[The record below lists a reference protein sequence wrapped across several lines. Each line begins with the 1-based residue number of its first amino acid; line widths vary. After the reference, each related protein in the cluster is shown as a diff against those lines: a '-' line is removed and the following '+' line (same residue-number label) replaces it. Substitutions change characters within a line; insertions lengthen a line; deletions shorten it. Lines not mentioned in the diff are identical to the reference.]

1 MSSKSRVLSNRYDF
15 LLLFDVQDGNPN
27 GDPDAGNS
35 PRSDPET
42 LHGLVTDV
50 SIKRRIRNW
59 IGLSFDGQPPNAIYV
74 ADGMVLNDAHDMAWR
89 SADGVGH
96 EPPKSRGGINREQV
110 RAARSWMCRN
120 YWDVRAFGAV
130 MNTES
135 PAGHVRG
142 PVQLTFARSVEPILQ
157 SEFTIG
163 RVAVTNRRDAH
174 KERTF
179 GRKFLVPYGLYLM
192 RGFINPFLALD
203 TGFTEDDLRTLQCS
217 LKGMFEVDRSA
228 ARGMM
233 TTRAIYAFRHSHMLG
248 DASAAELFSRV
259 RVERRR
265 AVDVARKFSDYEI
278 TVDDSDL
285 PLGLS
290 IEDWMR
296 HGDAPVAVIFQ
307 RLERSG
313 CRC

>member
-1 MSSKSRVLSNRYDF
+1 MTGIAYRRRTMDSISQVLGNRYDF

-35 PRSDPET
+35 PRLDPES

-59 IGLSFDGQPPNAIYV
+59 VGLNFGGRPPNAIYV
-74 ADGMVLNDAHDMAWR
+74 AEGMVLNDAHDKAWR
-89 SADGVGH
+89 SADGVAQ
-96 EPPKSRGGINREQV
+96 EPPKNRASVTREQV
-110 RAARSWMCRN
+110 ERARSWMCRS

-135 PAGHVRG
+135 PAGQVRG
-142 PVQLTFARSVEPILQ
+142 PIQLTFARSVEPVVQ

-163 RVAVTNRRDAH
+163 RVAVTNRRDAR

-179 GRKFLVPYGLYLM
+179 GRKSLIPYGLFLM
-192 RGFINPFLALD
+192 RGFVNPSLALD
-203 TGFTEDDLRTLQCS
+203 TGFTEDDLRTLKYS
-217 LKGMFEVDRSA
+217 LINMFEVDRSA

-233 TTRAIYAFRHSHMLG
+233 TTRALYAFRHRHMLG

-259 RVERRR
+259 RVKRRT
-265 AVDVARKFSDYEI
+265 AEGAARSFSDYELS
-278 TVDDSDL
+278 VDDSDL
-285 PLGLS
+285 PPGVSL
-290 IEDWMR
+290 ENWMR
-296 HGDAPVAVIFQ
+296 TESDPRA
-307 RLERSG
+307 
-313 CRC
+313 